1 MYPTK
6 RPRRLRRNP
15 SIRNL
20 VQETKIDLSQLI
32 YPVFINATLRK
43 PAPIS
48 AMPGISEHT
57 IDSVLGE
64 IDGIFAAGLHQFLIF
79 GSPQSKDDKAS
90 GAYDE
95 NGIVQQAVRKIRSQ
109 FPGAVIFTDVCLCAF
124 TDHGHCGVV
133 RDGLIHNDASVELLT
148 RTALSHAQ
156 AGADLV
162 APSDMMDGRVLR
174 IRQTLDEH
182 GFDNIGI
189 LAYAAKFAS
198 AFYGPFRE
206 AAHSTPQFGDRKSHQ
221 MDPANRREA
230 LKEMQID
237 IEEGA
242 DMVMVKPALAYLD
255 IIREA
260 RDRFLVPIVAYNVSG
275 EYSLVKA
282 AAQKGWVDGN
292 SMRDEILLSIHRAGA
307 DIIITYFAKE
317 LALERK

>member
-57 IDSVLGE
+57 IDSLLSE
-64 IDGIFAAGLHQFLIF
+64 IEGIFAAGLHQFLIF
-79 GSPQSKDDKAS
+79 GSPQSKDAQAT

-95 NGIVQQAVRKIRSQ
+95 KGIVQQAVRKIRSE
-109 FPGAVIFTDVCLCAF
+109 FPGSVIFTDVCLCAF

-148 RTALSHAQ
+148 RIALSHAQ
-156 AGADLV
+156 AGADFV

-189 LAYAAKFAS
+189 LSYAAKFAS

-206 AAHSTPQFGDRKSHQ
+206 AAHSAPQFGDRKSHQ

-230 LKEMQID
+230 LREMQMD
-237 IEEGA
+237 LEEGA
-242 DMVMVKPALAYLD
+242 DILMIKPALAYLD
-255 IIREA
+255 LIREA
-260 RDRFLVPIVAYNVSG
+260 SNRFLVPIAAYNVSG
-275 EYSLVKA
+275 EYSMVKA
-282 AAQKGWVDGN
+282 AAQKGWVDEAQI
-292 SMRDEILLSIHRAGA
+292 RAEILLSIRRAGA
-307 DIIITYFAKE
+307 NIIITYFARD
-317 LALERK
+317 LALGN

>member
-1 MYPTK
+1 
-6 RPRRLRRNP
+6 
-15 SIRNL
+15 
-20 VQETKIDLSQLI
+20 
-32 YPVFINATLRK
+32 
-43 PAPIS
+43 
-48 AMPGISEHT
+48 
-57 IDSVLGE
+57 
-64 IDGIFAAGLHQFLIF
+64 LHQFLIF

-156 AGADLV
+156 AGADFV

-189 LAYAAKFAS
+189 LSYAAKFAS

-206 AAHSTPQFGDRKSHQ
+206 AAHSAPQFGDRKSHQ

-230 LKEMQID
+230 LREMQMD
-237 IEEGA
+237 LEEGA
-242 DMVMVKPALAYLD
+242 DILMIKPALAYLD
-255 IIREA
+255 LIREA
-260 RDRFLVPIVAYNVSG
+260 SNRFLVPIAAYNVSG
-275 EYSLVKA
+275 EYSMVKA
-282 AAQKGWVDGN
+282 AAQKGWVDEAQI
-292 SMRDEILLSIHRAGA
+292 RAEILLSIRRAGA
-307 DIIITYFAKE
+307 NIIITYFARD
-317 LALERK
+317 LALGN